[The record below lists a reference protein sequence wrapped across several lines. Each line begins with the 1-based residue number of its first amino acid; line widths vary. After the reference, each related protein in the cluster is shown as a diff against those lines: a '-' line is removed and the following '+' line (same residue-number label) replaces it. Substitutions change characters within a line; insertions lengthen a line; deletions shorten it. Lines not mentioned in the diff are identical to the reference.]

1 MSTVDEILHAA
12 EESDDEETTFSK
24 MKLEDI
30 LNSKDDELLQPVAR
44 AVSSDTGVCV
54 NAYPNYSSVETTHY
68 DEVCGTRNS
77 SIDIRELN
85 DILGDEEEE
94 DVASTLDK
102 ILAESEENLIAKNN
116 RETNDRKD
124 YLDTVSFQKST
135 CL

>member
-12 EESDDEETTFSK
+12 EESDDEEATFSK

-54 NAYPNYSSVETTHY
+54 NANPDYSSVETTRY
-68 DEVCGTRNS
+68 DEVYGTRNS
-77 SIDIRELN
+77 SVDARELN
-85 DILGDEEEE
+85 DILGEEEEE
-94 DVASTLDK
+94 DAASTLDK